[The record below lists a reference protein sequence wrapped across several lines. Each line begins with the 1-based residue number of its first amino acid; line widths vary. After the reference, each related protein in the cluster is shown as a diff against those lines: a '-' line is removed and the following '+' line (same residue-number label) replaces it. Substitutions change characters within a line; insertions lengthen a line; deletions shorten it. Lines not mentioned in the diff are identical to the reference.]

1 MVHGEAVVL
10 KEEEK
15 VGVWRRANVVG
26 STYRRQFYY
35 KRDRVGAGST
45 TFIGSGMDVHE
56 IGGGKR
62 YG

>member
-1 MVHGEAVVL
+1 
-10 KEEEK
+10 
-15 VGVWRRANVVG
+15 VWRRANVVG